1 MLSFTNLKRHM
12 KTVHNND
19 DTGKRWICNSCG
31 KASQSEKRLIRH
43 KTLHR
48 PGDCDEEKIY
58 SCNDCDYRTIV
69 ERYLVDHKKTQH
81 TCSGNGQFICVSGKC
96 SKKTHIFKNQR
107 QLDMHKTCHENV
119 KCDQCGKEFGAKRNL
134 KLHKKVK
141 HEQFQKDRSQ
151 NSNTSVED
159 GNGND
164 ADVPADRDD
173 PLNDATFVVDQ
184 VRVPIDDAT
193 FVIA

>member
-12 KTVHNND
+12 KTVHNE

-43 KTLHR
+43 ETLHR
-48 PGDCDEEKIY
+48 SGDCDDQKIY

-81 TCSGNGQFICVSGKC
+81 TSSGNGQFICVSGKC
-96 SKKTHIFKNQR
+96 SKKPNIFKNQR
-107 QLDMHKTCHENV
+107 QLDMHKTCHQNV
-119 KCDQCGKEFGAKRNL
+119 KCDKCGKEFDAKRNL
-134 KLHKKVK
+134 KRNKKVK
-141 HEQFQKDRSQ
+141 HETFQKDRSQ
-151 NSNTSVED
+151 NSNTSVGD
-159 GNGND
+159 GNGN
-164 ADVPADRDD
+164 
-173 PLNDATFVVDQ
+173 
-184 VRVPIDDAT
+184 AT

>member
-12 KTVHNND
+12 KTVHNE

-43 KTLHR
+43 ETLHR
-48 PGDCDEEKIY
+48 SGDCDDQKIY

-81 TCSGNGQFICVSGKC
+81 TSSGNGQFICVSGKC
-96 SKKTHIFKNQR
+96 SKKPNIFKNQR
-107 QLDMHKTCHENV
+107 QLDMHKTCHQNV
-119 KCDQCGKEFGAKRNL
+119 KCDECGKEFGAKRNL
-134 KLHKKVK
+134 KRHKKVK
-141 HEQFQKDRSQ
+141 HETFQKDRSQ
-151 NSNTSVED
+151 NSNTSVGD

-184 VRVPIDDAT
+184 VRVPIDAAT
-193 FVIA
+193 FVIV

>member
-1 MLSFTNLKRHM
+1 M
-12 KTVHNND
+12 KTVHNE

-31 KASQSEKRLIRH
+31 KTSQSEKRLIRH
-43 KTLHR
+43 ETLHR
-48 PGDCDEEKIY
+48 SGDCDDQKIY

-81 TCSGNGQFICVSGKC
+81 TSSGNGQFICVSGKC
-96 SKKTHIFKNQR
+96 SKKPNIFKNQR
-107 QLDMHKTCHENV
+107 QLDMHKTCHQNV

-184 VRVPIDDAT
+184 VRVPIIDAT